1 MEFITYFLSAVFGLL
16 STAGFFVESIAKNS
30 IRSQFDRVEQLQVRV
45 DNVPSYQLV
54 QGKLERV
61 RIAGRGLWLIP
72 EARIAALEL
81 ETDPVDVNI
90 QRLRQRGQL
99 PTAALR
105 QPLQAGV
112 RLVLTEADI
121 NQALQTPRIKA
132 VLQNLVTRYA
142 GAFLNQ
148 GSQRYTFVNPRVEF
162 LENNRLRF
170 QVELQQEGETQTTD
184 AADGRKLPIRLE
196 SGIAFVSGRRL
207 QLIEPSASID
217 NNEIPSFLLGP
228 LSQSLTEQFDLGQ
241 LEQSGITARLLQL
254 KINPDQLEI
263 AAFVRVLPSPSL
275 QKVNN

>member
-1 MEFITYFLSAVFGLL
+1 MEIITYLLSAVFGLL
-16 STAGFFVESIAKNS
+16 STAGFFVESIARNS

-45 DNVPSYQLV
+45 DNIPSYQLV

-112 RLVLTEADI
+112 RLVLTAGDI
-121 NQALQTPRIKA
+121 NKALQTPRIKA
-132 VLQNLVTRYA
+132 LLQNLVTRYA

-162 LENNRLRF
+162 LANNRLRF
-170 QVELQQEGETQTTD
+170 QVELQQEGETQTD
-184 AADGRKLPIRLE
+184 AANGRKLPIRLE

>member
-1 MEFITYFLSAVFGLL
+1 MEIITYLLSAVFGLL
-16 STAGFFVESIAKNS
+16 STAGFFVESIARNT

-54 QGKLERV
+54 QGKVERV

-90 QRLRQRGQL
+90 ERLRQRGQM
-99 PTAALR
+99 PNAALR

-121 NQALQTPRIKA
+121 NKALQTPRIKA

-162 LENNRLRF
+162 LANNRLRF
-170 QVELQQEGETQTTD
+170 QVELQQEGETQTD
-184 AADGRKLPIRLE
+184 PANARKLPIILE

-228 LSQSLTEQFDLGQ
+228 LSQSLTEQFDLAQ

-263 AAFVRVLPSPSL
+263 AAFVRVLPSPSA
-275 QKVNN
+275 QK

>member
-1 MEFITYFLSAVFGLL
+1 MEFITYLLSAVFGLL
-16 STAGFFVESIAKNS
+16 STAGFFVENIARNT
-30 IRSQFDRVEQLQVRV
+30 IRSQFDKVEQLQVRV

-54 QGKLERV
+54 QGKVERV

-105 QPLQAGV
+105 QPLQAGL

-121 NQALQTPRIKA
+121 NNALQTPRIKA

-162 LENNRLRF
+162 LDNNRLRF
-170 QVELQQEGETQTTD
+170 QVELQQEGETQTD
-184 AADGRKLPIRLE
+184 AANAKKLPIRLE

-263 AAFVRVLPSPSL
+263 AAFVRVLPSPSP
-275 QKVNN
+275 QKDKN

>member
-1 MEFITYFLSAVFGLL
+1 MEIITYLLSAVFGLL
-16 STAGFFVESIAKNS
+16 STAGFFVESIARNT

-112 RLVLTEADI
+112 RLVLTAGDI
-121 NQALQTPRIKA
+121 NKALQTPRIKA
-132 VLQNLVTRYA
+132 LLQNLVTRYA

-162 LENNRLRF
+162 LANNRLRF
-170 QVELQQEGETQTTD
+170 QVELQQEGETQTD
-184 AADGRKLPIRLE
+184 AANGRKLPIRLE

>member
-1 MEFITYFLSAVFGLL
+1 MEIITYLLSAVLGLL
-16 STAGFFVESIAKNS
+16 STAGFFVESIARNS

-81 ETDPVDVNI
+81 ETDAVDVNI

-121 NQALQTPRIKA
+121 NKALQTPRINA
-132 VLQNLVTRYA
+132 LLQNLVTRYA
-142 GAFLNQ
+142 GPFLNQ

-162 LENNRLRF
+162 LANNRLRF
-170 QVELQQEGETQTTD
+170 QVELQQEGETQTD
-184 AADGRKLPIRLE
+184 AANARKLPIILE

-217 NNEIPSFLLGP
+217 NNEIPSFLIGP

-254 KINPDQLEI
+254 KINPEQLEI

-275 QKVNN
+275 PKVNN

>member
-1 MEFITYFLSAVFGLL
+1 MEIITYLLSAVFGLL
-16 STAGFFVESIAKNS
+16 STAGFFVESIARNS

-81 ETDPVDVNI
+81 ETDAVDVNI

-121 NQALQTPRIKA
+121 NKALQTPRINA
-132 VLQNLVTRYA
+132 LLQNLVTRYA
-142 GAFLNQ
+142 GPFLNQ

-162 LENNRLRF
+162 LANNRLRF
-170 QVELQQEGETQTTD
+170 QVELQQEGETQTD
-184 AADGRKLPIRLE
+184 AANARKLPIILE

-217 NNEIPSFLLGP
+217 NNEIPSFLIGP

-254 KINPDQLEI
+254 KINPEQLEI

-275 QKVNN
+275 PKVNN

>member
-1 MEFITYFLSAVFGLL
+1 MEIITYLLSAVFGLL
-16 STAGFFVESIAKNS
+16 STAGFFVESIARNS

-81 ETDPVDVNI
+81 ETDAVDVNI

-121 NQALQTPRIKA
+121 NKALQTPRINA
-132 VLQNLVTRYA
+132 LLQNLVTRYA
-142 GAFLNQ
+142 GPFLNQ

-162 LENNRLRF
+162 LANNRLRF
-170 QVELQQEGETQTTD
+170 QVELQQEGETQTD
-184 AADGRKLPIRLE
+184 AANARKLPIILE

-217 NNEIPSFLLGP
+217 NNEIPSFLIGP

-254 KINPDQLEI
+254 KINPEQLEI

>member
-1 MEFITYFLSAVFGLL
+1 MEIITYLLSAVFGLL
-16 STAGFFVESIAKNS
+16 STAGFFVESIAKNT
-30 IRSQFDRVEQLQVRV
+30 IRSQFNRVEQLQVRV
-45 DNVPSYQLV
+45 DNVPNYQLV
-54 QGKLERV
+54 QGKVERV

-121 NQALQTPRIKA
+121 NKALQTPRIKA

-170 QVELQQEGETQTTD
+170 QVELQQEGETQTD
-184 AADGRKLPIRLE
+184 AANAKKLPIILE
-196 SGIAFVSGRRL
+196 SGIAFISGRRL

-228 LSQSLTEQFDLGQ
+228 LSQSLTEQFDLAQ

-263 AAFVRVLPSPSL
+263 AAFVRVLPSPSP